1 MRLSVEHDDRR
12 ALEIFAREIAPAGTS
27 WSPGTTGAGG
37 RPKPAPIV
45 RLTSFLLPK
54 NDVEAALEFE
64 GVRETIEPLVPAHP
78 WTPQPVPAAAAP
90 SQAANAP
97 AETINVPLVALAW
110 ARSGDKGDSANIGVI
125 ARDSAYVPILRDAL
139 TPERVAAYFAH
150 LVRGRVRRFDVPG
163 IDAFNFTLDEALGGG
178 GMASMRIDPLA
189 KGMAQMLLDIPI
201 AVPISLAPLL
211 ANASAL
217 APNGAL

>member
-1 MRLSVEHDDRR
+1 
-12 ALEIFAREIAPAGTS
+12 
-27 WSPGTTGAGG
+27 
-37 RPKPAPIV
+37 
-45 RLTSFLLPK
+45 
-54 NDVEAALEFE
+54 
-64 GVRETIEPLVPAHP
+64 
-78 WTPQPVPAAAAP
+78 
-90 SQAANAP
+90 
-97 AETINVPLVALAW
+97 
-110 ARSGDKGDSANIGVI
+110 
-125 ARDSAYVPILRDAL
+125 
-139 TPERVAAYFAH
+139 
-150 LVRGRVRRFDVPG
+150 VRRFDVPG